1 MNYISKS
8 EKKISNEFL
17 KKGYLIFDIN
27 KLRNLKK
34 IKNYISGYIKKKI
47 HKDATIEQLHKYISP
62 SNLNELRMQLYSK
75 MNSKT
80 DFLKNYYELGKEYL
94 DIICGNEL
102 AMQRKVNF
110 SIQLS
115 NDDSSILPL
124 HSDVW
129 SGCSPFEVVL
139 WIPMVNCSK
148 SSSMYILSKNDNDE
162 FYSKIKYFNDVNKL
176 EKKVLKKAKFLKID
190 YGQGLIFQH
199 QMMHGNIVNK
209 EKNTRI
215 SFNCRFKSVFSPY
228 GSKSIGETFVP
239 INLKPSSILGMRYNE
254 PKIKKIRF

>member
-1 MNYISKS
+1 M
-8 EKKISNEFL
+8 
-17 KKGYLIFDIN
+17 
-27 KLRNLKK
+27 
-34 IKNYISGYIKKKI
+34 
-47 HKDATIEQLHKYISP
+47 
-62 SNLNELRMQLYSK
+62 
-75 MNSKT
+75 
-80 DFLKNYYELGKEYL
+80 
-94 DIICGNEL
+94 
-102 AMQRKVNF
+102 
-110 SIQLS
+110 
-115 NDDSSILPL
+115 
-124 HSDVW
+124 
-129 SGCSPFEVVL
+129 
-139 WIPMVNCSK
+139 
-148 SSSMYILSKNDNDE
+148 
-162 FYSKIKYFNDVNKL
+162 NKL